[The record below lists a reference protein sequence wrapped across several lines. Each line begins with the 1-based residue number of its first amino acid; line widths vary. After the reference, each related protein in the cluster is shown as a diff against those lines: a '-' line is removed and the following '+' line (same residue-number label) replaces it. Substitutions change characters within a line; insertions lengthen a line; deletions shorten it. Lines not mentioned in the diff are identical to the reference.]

1 MFYYARG
8 LKFQHSMQIQ
18 ASSAWESTYVMS
30 DIILAR
36 VSETLSTEQSLEGL
50 VRQLLEMLE
59 IVTEMESTY
68 LTKVDIN
75 ARLQHIL
82 YARNSKQMQ
91 IPEGLSV
98 PWGDTLCKRAIDSGT
113 IFSNDVA
120 ERWADCDAAK
130 ALGITTYMSIPIHLA
145 DGSLYGTLCAT
156 STQQKQLSERGEQ
169 VLRLFAGL
177 IAQYIQKE
185 SLVSQLREA
194 NAALIAHSYTDALT
208 GLPNRRAI
216 FENLTTLF
224 SLAKH
229 LKRNAIIA
237 FIDLDDFKLI
247 NDRYGHETGDQFLI
261 EVGKRL
267 TDEQTQDEI
276 IGRLGGDE
284 FLVACLSKGEE
295 EINLLKTRLRAR
307 IAGEYWL
314 GQVHIVYPGASLGV
328 VEVDPASTDADSAL
342 RDADLAMYQDKKGK
356 SKTRFLTID

>member
-1 MFYYARG
+1 
-8 LKFQHSMQIQ
+8 
-18 ASSAWESTYVMS
+18 MS

-59 IVTEMESTY
+59 IVTDMESTY

-75 ARLQHIL
+75 VRLQHIL

-113 IFSNDVA
+113 IFSNQVA
-120 ERWADCDAAK
+120 ELWADCDAAK
-130 ALGITTYMSIPIHLA
+130 ALGITTYMSIPVHLA

-156 STQQKQLSERGEQ
+156 STQQKELSERGEQ

-229 LKRNAIIA
+229 LKRNAVIA

-247 NDRYGHETGDQFLI
+247 NDRFGHETGDRFLI

-284 FLVACLSKGEE
+284 FLVACLSKGDE
-295 EINLLKTRLRAR
+295 EINLLKTRLNAR

-356 SKTRFLTID
+356 NKTRFLTID